1 MITAIETTLL
11 GVVLIFNHPYDD
23 PTHPVFH
30 AINVLQSW
38 PMCASLL
45 VLGGGVLIL
54 TVCNYH
60 KYFADFV
67 ATVIMAALW
76 MAYLVTFFVQDA
88 FLRPSVSVA
97 TILIGFV
104 FIRILLDALFNFER
118 GVWRG

>member
-1 MITAIETTLL
+1 MITAIETIAL

-23 PTHPVFH
+23 PTRPVFH
-30 AINVLQSW
+30 AVNVLKSW

-54 TVCNYH
+54 TICNYH
-60 KYFADFV
+60 KHFADFV

-76 MAYLVTFFVQDA
+76 MAYLVSFFVQDA
-88 FLRPSVSVA
+88 FLETAVSVA
-97 TILIGFV
+97 TFLIGFV
-104 FIRILLDALFNFER
+104 FIRILLDAFFNFER